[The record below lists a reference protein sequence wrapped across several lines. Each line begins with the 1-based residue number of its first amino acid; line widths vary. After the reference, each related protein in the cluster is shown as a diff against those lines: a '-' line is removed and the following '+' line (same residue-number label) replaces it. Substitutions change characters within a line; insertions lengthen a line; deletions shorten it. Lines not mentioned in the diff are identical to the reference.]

1 VPQSHL
7 DGTSMLYALE
17 DADAPERH
25 ETQYFEMLS
34 SRAIYHQGWKA
45 VTFHPLGAM
54 YEDGLDPDASFDDDV
69 WELYH
74 VAVDVS
80 ETEDLASKEPDRLQ
94 AMIDLWWEE
103 ARRNDVLPLD
113 NRPLNAIL
121 NPRPRRR
128 GSRDRYVYRA
138 HGAPVPEANAVHL
151 PNRAHVITADVDIP
165 PDRTAAGI
173 LLAMGSA
180 LGGFAFYLLDGKVRY
195 VHNLY
200 GKERHVVASDAALAP
215 GPHELVYEFT
225 KTTGLAGHGEL
236 RVDGTVVGAAD
247 IPLFTPMQ
255 FSNTGGG
262 MTCGY
267 ELGPAVGDDY
277 VAPFRCNATIHR
289 VVVDVEGAHERDPMA
304 VFQALMA
311 EQ

>member
-1 VPQSHL
+1 
-7 DGTSMLYALE
+7 MLG
-17 DADAPERH
+17 
-25 ETQYFEMLS
+25 
-34 SRAIYHQGWKA
+34 SRAIYHRGWKA
-45 VTFHPLGAM
+45 VTFHALGNM
-54 YEDGLDPDASFDDDV
+54 YDDGLDANAPFDDDV

-74 VAVDVS
+74 VANDLS
-80 ETEDLASKEPDRLQ
+80 ETEDLAEKEPARL
-94 AMIDLWWEE
+94 ADMIELWWQE

-113 NRPLNAIL
+113 NSPLNAIL

-128 GSRDRYVYRA
+128 GARNRYVYRA

-151 PNRAHVITADVDIP
+151 PNRAHTISADVEIP
-165 PDRTAAGI
+165 ADATAEGI
-173 LLAMGSA
+173 LLAMGSS
-180 LGGFAFYLLDGKVRY
+180 LGGFAFYLRDGQARY

-200 GKERHVVASDAALAP
+200 GKERHVVASDVTLAP
-215 GPHELVYEFT
+215 GPHRVEYEYT

-236 RVDGTVVGAAD
+236 RVDGAVVGAAD
-247 IPLFTPMQ
+247 IPTFTPMQ

-267 ELGPAVGDDY
+267 ELGPSVGDDY

-289 VVVDVEGAHERDPMA
+289 VVVEVEGAHERDPVA
-304 VFQALMA
+304 VFRQLMS